1 MQSKLGSMLEAM
13 ANVVVGIIVSLI
25 SQLVIFGAYGIHLSL
40 AENMQMVGYFTL
52 ISLIR
57 SYVLRRVF
65 NRWHAKNY

>member
-25 SQLVIFGAYGIHLSL
+25 SQLVIFGAYGIHISL
-40 AENMQMVGYFTL
+40 VENMQMVGYFTL

-57 SYVLRRVF
+57 SYVLRRLF
-65 NRWHAKNY
+65 NRLHAKNY